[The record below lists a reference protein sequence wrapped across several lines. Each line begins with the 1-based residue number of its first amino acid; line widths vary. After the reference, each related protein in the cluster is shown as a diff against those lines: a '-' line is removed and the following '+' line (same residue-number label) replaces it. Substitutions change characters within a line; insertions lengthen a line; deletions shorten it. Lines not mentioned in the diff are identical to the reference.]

1 MKTAGRRVGMTTT
14 DGIYIDG
21 TQILA
26 GDMSGPQSA
35 QMVLKNPTID
45 YAVLETARG
54 GILRS
59 GLGFDRCDIAVVTN
73 ITADHLGLCGIDTL
87 DDLTRFKSIVP
98 QSVFRDGKS
107 ILNADNEY
115 TVDMA
120 RTARGEIIFFSMS
133 EDSPALREHV
143 RQRGRAVVLRP
154 TRHGEMITIIEH
166 RRETSLI
173 LASEIPAT
181 FGGRL
186 RVNIANA
193 MAAAAAAVGG
203 DVQLEYIRQALRSF
217 QSSYH
222 QTPGRFNFLD
232 VDGKRVVMDYCHN
245 VAGLESMA
253 DFVNRLGAP
262 HAIGMIAMPG
272 DRQDSDIKAFA
283 ELAAKTFDQLVI
295 REDVNRRG
303 RANGEIAEL
312 LRRTAVESGMATE
325 RIQIVLEEIDA
336 VNAAIES
343 AERDDLVVLLVDKPA
358 AAWRELEKRASLR
371 GQLV

>member
-1 MKTAGRRVGMTTT
+1 
-14 DGIYIDG
+14 
-21 TQILA
+21 
-26 GDMSGPQSA
+26 
-35 QMVLKNPTID
+35 
-45 YAVLETARG
+45 
-54 GILRS
+54 
-59 GLGFDRCDIAVVTN
+59 
-73 ITADHLGLCGIDTL
+73 
-87 DDLTRFKSIVP
+87 
-98 QSVFRDGKS
+98 
-107 ILNADNEY
+107 
-115 TVDMA
+115 
-120 RTARGEIIFFSMS
+120 
-133 EDSPALREHV
+133 
-143 RQRGRAVVLRP
+143 
-154 TRHGEMITIIEH
+154 MITIIEH

-253 DFVNRLGAP
+253 DFVHRLGAP
-262 HAIGMIAMPG
+262 HAIGMISMPG
-272 DRQDSDIKAFA
+272 DRQDNDIRAFA
-283 ELAAKTFDQLVI
+283 ELAARTFDRLVI

-312 LRRTAVESGMATE
+312 LRQTAVDSGLAND
-325 RIQIVLEEIDA
+325 RIQIVLEEIEA
-336 VNAAIES
+336 VNAALGA

-358 AAWRELEKRASLR
+358 AAWQELEKRASLR